1 MNPRVRAQPVTN
13 LVDIPAELLLEI
25 LSFLSLSDLA
35 SAVFLCKLISLSAI
49 EEYDRRQV
57 IQYQQSLADT
67 ELWRN
72 LVFLV
77 QPDAVKVGD
86 QRFINYLETITGTIP
101 LQERVW
107 TRTYSKFL
115 KNITRISWI
124 SQLPPSFIEAVSSA
138 QVIAEQL
145 IGKAPHVSATD
156 EASAK
161 PPQALIEFMK
171 VNKGEFSNL
180 YLWESYSKLHK
191 MMLSFALAYQL
202 SRPSNEIEKI
212 HIITKPAYSYLL
224 DREMILFFDKVC
236 LPHLILNM
244 IEEAVRL
251 YKLPNPQ
258 SAQKQK
264 LLDIESTLEKLT
276 DDDLASYFMGCF
288 KNDDSND
295 TLKNKF
301 ARILGRDYPFLMS
314 RLTEKVLL
322 AITEVHNSLLY
333 YFSSSKPPRL
343 GSIILSKQELLS
355 HLSQKGFITFLKRL
369 PLIDIPAVLT
379 SPLVAPR
386 LTFATLH
393 QWLDSSSD
401 VSFITHEE
409 DSHIF
414 NCRAVEI
421 LINADLL
428 KRMTQDE
435 IVFIANFVSLEI
447 EKIIDNPN
455 FINRILQEQHPVSFL
470 ISLCNMKRSVF
481 LEAIVQHPQLIELF
495 SVEKLM
501 FLAFKRLKVLDI
513 FLKDKKVAAR
523 FSGQQLWTLVDRGDD
538 YVLSTVVKHSL
549 YDRFSDAQLQEFAEK
564 WSSSDKLTATEQ
576 KTLCY
581 ANWRRN
587 RPGLMKDL
595 ERPKSGAPE
604 TEQTTQP
611 DVDAK
616 AAKKLEQT
624 NDYKH
629 PEPKVSVKQIPIEF
643 TKSKPFSIP
652 NAKAHQSSTSIKKK
666 SRKKQNRLIL
676 QIIFYTV
683 LTLVGLALIASGIGG
698 IAGVP
703 LFAKMSALLVS
714 VTPLHLAISAL
725 VLGVAL
731 AGTSIFQV
739 IGRAIQYHTL
749 EKNNSHK
756 PSPYQSLPRRLPLQ
770 ALVQTKK
777 QNDTGKDNIYQF
789 SKQSPLRSL
798 SALNERPSAKNS
810 NRSPDEMQS
819 IQSGVTLPHQ

>member
-1 MNPRVRAQPVTN
+1 VVN
-13 LVDIPAELLLEI
+13 LAGIPAELILKI
-25 LSFLSLSDLA
+25 LSLLSLNDLA
-35 SAVFLCKLISLSAI
+35 SAVFVCKVISSVAI
-49 EEYDRRQV
+49 DEYEQRQV
-57 IQYQQSLADT
+57 RQYQQDLADT
-67 ELWRN
+67 ELWSN
-72 LVFLV
+72 LVFIA

-86 QRFINYLETITGTIP
+86 QRFINYLETITGSIP
-101 LQERVW
+101 FQERLW
-107 TRTYSKFL
+107 TRTYSKFSQ
-115 KNITRISWI
+115 NVTRISWI
-124 SQLPPSFIEAVSSA
+124 SQLPPSFIETVSSA

-212 HIITKPAYSYLL
+212 HIITKPVYSYLL
-224 DREMILFFDKVC
+224 DREMILFFDKIC
-236 LPHLILNM
+236 LPHLILSM

-258 SAQKQK
+258 PAQKQK
-264 LLDIESTLEKLT
+264 LLDVENTLEKLT
-276 DDDLASYFMGCF
+276 EDDLASYFIHCF

-295 TLKNKF
+295 TLINKF
-301 ARILGRDYPFLMS
+301 TRILEQDYPFLMS
-314 RLTEKVLL
+314 RLTEKLVL
-322 AITEVHNSLLY
+322 AITKIHDDLSC
-333 YFSSSKPPRL
+333 YFRSEDAPCL
-343 GSIILSKQELLS
+343 AGILISKQEILNR
-355 HLSQKGFITFLKRL
+355 LSQKGFVTLLKRL
-369 PLIDIPAVLT
+369 PLRDIPEVLA
-379 SPLVAPR
+379 SPIVAPR
-386 LTFATLH
+386 LTFPTLS
-393 QWLDSSSD
+393 QWLDRSRD
-401 VSFITHEE
+401 VSFITHE
-409 DSHIF
+409 DDGHF
-414 NCRAVEI
+414 KHRAIQI
-421 LINADLL
+421 LTNDDLL
-428 KRMTQDE
+428 KRLTKDE
-435 IVFIANFVSLEI
+435 IVFIAGFLITQGVKEVAN
-447 EKIIDNPN
+447 NPN
-455 FINRILQEQHPVSFL
+455 FITRVLQEQHPVSL
-470 ISLCNMKRSVF
+470 LMALCNMKFGFF
-481 LEAIVQHPQLIELF
+481 LKAIVQHTQLIKLF
-495 SVEKLM
+495 SVENLM
-501 FLAFKRLKVLDI
+501 ALALKHTEALVLFLEN
-513 FLKDKKVAAR
+513 KDVINR
-523 FSGQQLWTLVDRGDD
+523 FSDKQLWELVKKGGGI
-538 YVLSTVVKHSL
+538 VLSAVVKHSL

-595 ERPKSGAPE
+595 ERLKSGAPE

-624 NDYKH
+624 NDYNH

-643 TKSKPFSIP
+643 TKSKPFAIP
-652 NAKAHQSSTSIKKK
+652 NAKAHQSSTSKKKK

-770 ALVQTKK
+770 ALVQTEK
-777 QNDTGKDNIYQF
+777 QNDTGKNNIYQF

-798 SALNERPSAKNS
+798 SALNERPSAKDS
-810 NRSPDEMQS
+810 NHSPDEMQS
-819 IQSGVTLPHQ
+819 ISSGVTLPHQ